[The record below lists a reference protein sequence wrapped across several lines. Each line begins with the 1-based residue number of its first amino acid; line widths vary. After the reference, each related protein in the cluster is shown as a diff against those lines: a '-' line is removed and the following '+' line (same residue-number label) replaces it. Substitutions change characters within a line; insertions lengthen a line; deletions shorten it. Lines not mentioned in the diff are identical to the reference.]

1 MAFESLTD
9 KLQNVFKKLRS
20 KGRLT
25 EEDVKLA
32 LKEVKMALLEADV
45 NFKVVKQFT
54 KSVQEQAIGQDVMS
68 GLNPGQMVIKI
79 VNDELVKLMGS
90 ETTDLPL
97 RPGNEITV
105 FMMAG
110 LQGAG
115 KTTTV
120 AKLAGKLKSKGKK
133 PLLVA
138 CDVYRPAAIT
148 QLQVNGEKQG
158 VEVFSMG
165 DKQKP
170 VDIAK
175 AAIEHAKANQQN
187 VVLIDTAGRL
197 HVDEDMMQELADIKA
212 NIQVDATILIVDAM
226 TGQDAVNVASSFND
240 KIGIDGVI
248 VTKLDGD
255 TRGGAALSIK
265 AVTGK
270 PILYVGMG
278 EKLSDLEQFY
288 PDRMASRIL
297 GMGDVLSLIEKAGA
311 ELDEEKAKKMADK
324 MKKAQFD
331 FEDYLDS
338 MEQMRK
344 MGGLSSIMGMLP
356 GMGNLGGKMPDLDS
370 EENEKKMAQMEAIIY
385 SMTLE
390 ERRNP
395 DLLNPSRKHRIAKGA
410 GVDIADVNRMVKQ
423 FNESRKMMKKLPG
436 MMGGKG
442 GKRGKFKLPF

>member
-1 MAFESLTD
+1 MRMNMRFVIVTGMSGAGKSSVLKMLEDIGYFCVDNLPVKLIPKLTKMFICETD
-9 KLQNVFKKLRS
+9 S
-20 KGRLT
+20 I
-25 EEDVKLA
+25 EKLA
-32 LKEVKMALLEADV
+32 LGIDIRNLEGLSHLDKTLNEMRENGYPYEILFLDADSNVLVKRYKETRRNHPLALQGRVDKAIEAEREELQFIKKHADYIMDTSHMLVRELKQEIDKIFLENEEYQNFFITILSFGFKYGIPADCDLV
-45 NFKVVKQFT
+45 FDVRFLPNPYYIPELKKKTGNDFEVYDYVM
-54 KSVQEQAIGQDVMS
+54 KSEQA
-68 GLNPGQMVIKI
+68 KEF
-79 VNDELVKLMGS
+79 DEKV
-90 ETTDLPL
+90 
-97 RPGNEITV
+97 
-105 FMMAG
+105 
-110 LQGAG
+110 
-115 KTTTV
+115 
-120 AKLAGKLKSKGKK
+120 
-133 PLLVA
+133 
-138 CDVYRPAAIT
+138 
-148 QLQVNGEKQG
+148 G
-158 VEVFSMG
+158 V
-165 DKQKP
+165 
-170 VDIAK
+170 
-175 AAIEHAKANQQN
+175 
-187 VVLIDTAGRL
+187 
-197 HVDEDMMQELADIKA
+197 
-212 NIQVDATILIVDAM
+212 
-226 TGQDAVNVASSFND
+226 
-240 KIGIDGVI
+240 DGVI
-248 VTKLDGD
+248 LSKMDGD
-255 TRGGAALSIK
+255 TRGGAALSVK